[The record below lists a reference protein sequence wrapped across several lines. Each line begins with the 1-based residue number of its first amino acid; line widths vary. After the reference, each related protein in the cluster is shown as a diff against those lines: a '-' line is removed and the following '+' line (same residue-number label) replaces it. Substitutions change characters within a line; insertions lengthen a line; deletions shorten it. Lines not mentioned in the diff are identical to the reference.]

1 MSDIVGNMR
10 HMLTP
15 ESIRLV
21 RFQPTRLFEKGY
33 REEDV
38 DQFLRLV
45 EDDFRELQRRVDGG
59 TDAVKS
65 PSESAETRRLER
77 TLLPEEIRDAAFSKP
92 PFGSRGYHE
101 DEVDQ
106 FLDEVEATVRILR
119 GRLSKYEAL

>member
-1 MSDIVGNMR
+1 
-10 HMLTP
+10 MLTP
-15 ESIRLV
+15 ENIRLV

-33 REEDV
+33 READV
-38 DQFLRLV
+38 DQFLRVV

-59 TDAVKS
+59 AGTVKT
-65 PSESAETRRLER
+65 PSEPVETYRPER

-92 PFGSRGYHE
+92 PIGLRGYNE

-119 GRLSKYEAL
+119 DRLSKYEAL